1 MAKITPKL
9 LLTRPQMQAERFASI
24 CQSEFGNTVKIIVSP
39 VVQIEPETPDIQPE
53 RFDGFIFT
61 SENAVQAA
69 KNLWPNL
76 QGPAFC
82 VGDRTAKVAGDAGY
96 KSTSANGTAEDLI
109 RMIRELKPAGP
120 LLHLRGRQSRGDIAQ
135 TLTKA
140 GLRTTEV
147 ILYRQVPEELTDEA
161 KECLLGD
168 SLVILP
174 LFSPQSARLFFN
186 QVKTVTAPLRIVA
199 LSEAVKAE
207 ISGSVKA
214 KIVVSANPGG
224 PGMIDAIAGL
234 IDA

>member
-1 MAKITPKL
+1 MAQFTPTL

-24 CQSEFGNTVKIIVSP
+24 CQSEFGDTVKIIVSP
-39 VVQIEPETPDIQPE
+39 VVQIKSETPDIQPE
-53 RFDGFIFT
+53 RFEGFIFT
-61 SENAVQAA
+61 SENAVLAA
-69 KNLWPNL
+69 KNLWPHL

-96 KSTSANGTAEDLI
+96 ESISANGTAEDLI

-120 LLHLRGRQSRGDIAQ
+120 LLHLRGRQTRGDIAQ

-140 GLRTTEV
+140 GLQTTEA
-147 ILYRQVPEELTDEA
+147 ILYRQVPAELTDEA
-161 KECLLGD
+161 NECLLGE

-174 LFSPQSARLFFN
+174 LFSPQGAKLFFK

-207 ISGSVKA
+207 ISGSVQA
-214 KIVVSANPGG
+214 KTVVSAHPGG
-224 PGMIDAIAGL
+224 LGMIDAIAGL